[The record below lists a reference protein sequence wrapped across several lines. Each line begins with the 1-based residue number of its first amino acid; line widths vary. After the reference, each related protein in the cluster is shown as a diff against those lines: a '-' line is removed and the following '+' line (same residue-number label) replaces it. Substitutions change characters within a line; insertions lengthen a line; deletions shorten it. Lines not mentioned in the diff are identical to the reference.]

1 MKNRSLGIIMDALW
15 MKDKRIRTKVG
26 YPLDIKIGLMNYSL
40 MDIQERYNT
49 LLFITS
55 H

>member
-1 MKNRSLGIIMDALW
+1 MKNRRLGIRMDALW
-15 MKDKRIRTKVG
+15 MKYERIKTKVG
-26 YPLDIKIGLMNYSL
+26 YPLDIKIGLMDYGL

>member
-1 MKNRSLGIIMDALW
+1 MDALW

-26 YPLDIKIGLMNYSL
+26 YPLDIKIGFMDYGL
-40 MDIQERYNT
+40 MDIQELYKT

>member
-1 MKNRSLGIIMDALW
+1 MKNRRLGIRMDALW
-15 MKDKRIRTKVG
+15 MKYERRRTKVG
-26 YPLDIKIGLMNYSL
+26 YPLDIKIGLINYGL

>member
-1 MKNRSLGIIMDALW
+1 MKNRRLGIRMDALW

-26 YPLDIKIGLMNYSL
+26 YPLDIKIGLMDYGL

>member
-1 MKNRSLGIIMDALW
+1 MKNRRLGIRMDALW
-15 MKDKRIRTKVG
+15 MKYERIRTKVG

-40 MDIQERYNT
+40 MDIQEQYNT